1 MDNLKENEL
10 NILDNLVREY
20 VVKNVYFSFF
30 KNMDRQL
37 IIKYHLYDKQFA
49 EYHGNA
55 NERINIIYKKNEDDI
70 QFEEMLEMYPGIYV
84 KQFVLFFGDNIYYEV
99 HRLDEEDVL
108 KKDVLVYN
116 DIINDGNSRYDRI
129 NKMQSDLLYNEE
141 KDLLEEMKEYQGLDY
156 VTKQLFARV

>member
-1 MDNLKENEL
+1 M
-10 NILDNLVREY
+10 
-20 VVKNVYFSFF
+20 
-30 KNMDRQL
+30 
-37 IIKYHLYDKQFA
+37 
-49 EYHGNA
+49 
-55 NERINIIYKKNEDDI
+55 
-70 QFEEMLEMYPGIYV
+70 
-84 KQFVLFFGDNIYYEV
+84 